1 MAHAYSTVEQFVVGF
16 DRQRE
21 WIERRGLLLLAAFYL
36 GGVGGGLFL
45 TSLVVGWKAGIPIAL
60 GIVAIGKG
68 SAHIL
73 FLGRPLRA
81 WRALMR
87 PHSSWISRG
96 VYFMVLFVV
105 LGILYYVYYGNS
117 GLLVASGFFAFALII
132 YTGFALAASPG
143 IPFWSNP
150 LVPVIFAAA
159 SLTSGAALAEAA
171 HAIRPETVIAHTD
184 RLETLGLVMG
194 TVMVVLLFTYLV
206 ANYMSTVAAKESV
219 AYLAWGSMSVA
230 FWIGVVLLGIVIP
243 LSILVPAY
251 LGEVARG
258 WLAVA
263 GISELCGSLAL
274 RYSLLKAG
282 IYPPVI

>member
-1 MAHAYSTVEQFVVGF
+1 MARAYSTVDQFVVGF

-21 WIERRGLLLLAAFYL
+21 WIERRGLLLLTAFYL

-45 TSLVVGWKAGIPIAL
+45 TSLIIGWKEGIPIA
-60 GIVAIGKG
+60 K
-68 SAHIL
+68 
-73 FLGRPLRA
+73 
-81 WRALMR
+81 R

-96 VYFMVLFVV
+96 IYFMALFVV
-105 LGILYYVYYGNS
+105 FGVLYYVYYGNT
-117 GLLVASGFFAFALII
+117 GLQVVSAFFAFALVI

-150 LVPVIFAAA
+150 LVPIIFAAA
-159 SLTSGAALAEAA
+159 SLTAGAAFAEAA
-171 HAIRPETVIAHTD
+171 HAINAETVITYAD
-184 RLETLGLVMG
+184 RLETLGMIMG

-206 ANYMSTVAAKESV
+206 GNYMSTLAAKESV
-219 AYLAWGSMSVA
+219 VYLARGAMSVA
-230 FWIGVVLLGIVIP
+230 FWAGVVLLGVVIP
-243 LSILVPAY
+243 LAILVPSF
-251 LGEVARG
+251 LGEVASE

-263 GISELCGSLAL
+263 GISELCGSFAL